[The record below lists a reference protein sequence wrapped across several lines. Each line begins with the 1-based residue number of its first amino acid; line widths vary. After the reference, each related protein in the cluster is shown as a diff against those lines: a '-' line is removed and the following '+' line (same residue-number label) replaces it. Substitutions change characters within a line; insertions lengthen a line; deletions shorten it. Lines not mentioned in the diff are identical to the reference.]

1 MFSTSH
7 SHFIL
12 MVRNNRY
19 HSYTEIMF
27 AAVAMN
33 INNMLHP
40 SNAVHL
46 LVLVQ
51 CNSLMH
57 IDKFICSGGAAA
69 ACI

>member
-1 MFSTSH
+1 
-7 SHFIL
+7 
-12 MVRNNRY
+12 MVRNNQY
-19 HSYTEIMF
+19 LSYTEIMF
-27 AAVAMN
+27 TMN

-46 LVLVQ
+46 LVIVQ

-57 IDKFICSGGAAA
+57 KFICSSGAA